1 MLNRRDFLKLVGV
14 GGAGAAAGF
23 ALGEKS
29 KNPSAELIPY
39 LVPPEDI
46 IPGVANWYTSVCA
59 QCSAGCGI
67 IVRVMEGRAKKIEGN
82 PLHPINKGK
91 LCARGQASLQALY
104 NPDRIKN
111 PLKRKG
117 ERGKGEFQEITW
129 EQGIAM
135 LSENLSSLRNN
146 KRETEKLYLLTSSI
160 RGHLNSFLE
169 NFIKAYGSSNYL
181 QYELFQHENLLL
193 ANNIAFG
200 QDTLPY
206 YDIENTK
213 FLLSLG
219 ADFLNTWVSPVN
231 YSQGYGHMRQGRPG
245 IRGKVVQ
252 IEPRLSLTGANADE
266 WVPIKPGTEGLLA
279 LGMAYAILEQGYY
292 KGRDAQEWKNILNKY
307 HPKDVAVLTEVDERR
322 IRALAKEFAVNK
334 PSLAIGGENV
344 ASYENGASQ
353 LIAVNIL
360 NHLAGNIG
368 KNGGVISN
376 PKGASLSNRR
386 GAIKKITAFAKDAS
400 NGKIKTL
407 ILYNANPVFTTPKT
421 MKIEDAINNIP
432 FIVSLSGSMDESTA
446 MADLI
451 LPTHTPLE
459 DWGDD
464 FAEPSVGYSI
474 ATVMQPAVSPVFNT
488 RNAGDIFID
497 VAEKIGGAI
506 KKEVPWNS
514 FDAFLKDSW
523 KKIYDKNKGIVIQ
536 ETTFDEFW
544 DNLLAKGWWRLPDIS
559 SLKPGHISTKGINV
573 YLQKEPSKFD
583 GDDKNYPFYLC
594 LYPHSGYLDGRG
606 ANLPWLQE
614 MPDPMTSVVWGVW
627 VEMNPKTA
635 QGMGIKNGDMVSVES
650 PYGNINIPAYLYPG
664 IRPDTVSIPIGQ
676 GHRLY
681 GRYAADR
688 GVNPIEILPFK
699 VDPRSG
705 AIPLNS
711 TRVKI
716 TARRDAP
723 GNMVKMEGSTREFGR
738 KIVETVTPDEF
749 SKMGMEG

>member
-23 ALGEKS
+23 ALRES
-29 KNPSAELIPY
+29 AKNPPAQLIPY
-39 LVPPEDI
+39 LVPPEEI
-46 IPGVANWYTSVCA
+46 IPGVANWYASVCT

-129 EQGIAM
+129 EEGVAM
-135 LSENLSSLRNN
+135 LSENLSTLRN
-146 KRETEKLYLLTSSI
+146 KKETEKLYLLTSSL
-160 RGHLNSFLE
+160 RGHLNSFLG
-169 NFIKAYGSSNYL
+169 NFMKAYGSSNYL
-181 QYELFQHENLLL
+181 QYELFQHENLLF
-193 ANNIAFG
+193 ANNIALG
-200 QDTLPY
+200 QDVLPY

-213 FLLSLG
+213 FLLCFG
-219 ADFLNTWVSPVN
+219 ADFLNTWISPVN

-245 IRGKVVQ
+245 IRGRVVQ

-266 WVPIKPGTEGLLA
+266 WVPIKPGAEGFLA

-292 KGRDAQEWKNILNKY
+292 KGADVQQWKNILNKY
-307 HPKDVAVLTEVDERR
+307 HPRDVAVLTDVSEEK
-322 IRALAKEFAVNK
+322 IRTLAKEFAINK
-334 PSLAIGGENV
+334 PSLAIGGENI
-344 ASYENGASQ
+344 ASYEEGVSQ

-368 KNGGVISN
+368 KSGGVIPN
-376 PKGASLSNRR
+376 PKTASVLSRR
-386 GAIKKITAFAKDAS
+386 GAIKKITGFAKDAS
-400 NGKIKTL
+400 DGKVKTL
-407 ILYNANPVFTTPKT
+407 ILYNTNPVFTTPKT
-421 MKIEDAINNIP
+421 MKIEEAINNIP
-432 FIVSLSGSMDESTA
+432 FIVSLSSFMDESTA

-451 LPTHTPLE
+451 LPTHISLE

-474 ATVMQPAVSPVFNT
+474 ATVMQPAVSPVSNT
-488 RNAGDIFID
+488 RNAGDILIA
-497 VAEKIGGAI
+497 VAKNIGNTLQ
-506 KKEVPWNS
+506 KEIPWDGFS
-514 FDAFLKDSW
+514 AFLKDSW
-523 KKIYDKNKGIVIQ
+523 KKIYDKNKGTVIK

-544 DNLLAKGWWRLPDIS
+544 DKMLATGGWWVPEAPP
-559 SLKPGHISTKGINV
+559 LKPGSISSKEISV
-573 YLQKEPSKFD
+573 YLQREPSPFD

-614 MPDPMTSVVWGVW
+614 MPDPMTSVVWGIW

-635 QGMGIKNGDMVSVES
+635 QSMGIQDGDMVSVES
-650 PYGNINIPAYLYPG
+650 PYGNINIPVYLYPG

-688 GVNPIEILPFK
+688 GVNPMEILPFK
-699 VDPRSG
+699 VDPKSG

-716 TARRDAP
+716 TRRADL
-723 GNMVKMEGSTREFGR
+723 GNMVKMEGVTKEFGR

-749 SKMGMEG
+749 SKMGTEA